1 MSQEYINPIFKALF
15 ENMSLE
21 NQKLYNNFNIDMQ
34 RLRKI
39 QEEIFIYNFENDDS
53 IVVDDD
59 EFKKLDKYIK
69 ENYTERSFE
78 DNNMA
83 IYLREETSQ
92 ISFFTDYLPDTDYYF
107 TIGYVKQYAQDYN
120 ENLSFGIMHKEEL
133 DSNSF
138 IVSFDMQSNY
148 EFFLATTKNNL
159 KIDVNTVFPTH
170 YDSYFKDTS
179 FYKHNIIPA
188 IESLFSGV
196 DFFKEPLLLV
206 HDIDVDKDSFLSAIY
221 ESAKELQKIKKT
233 IKKAPKP

>member
-1 MSQEYINPIFKALF
+1 MSQEYTNPIFKALF

-21 NQKLYNNFNIDMQ
+21 SQQLYNNFNTDMQ
-34 RLRKI
+34 KLRKI
-39 QEEIFIYNFENDDS
+39 QEENYIYSFENDDN
-53 IVVDDD
+53 IFLENN
-59 EFKKLDKYIK
+59 EFKTLDKQIK
-69 ENYTERSFE
+69 ENYTKRSFE

-83 IYLREETSQ
+83 IYLREESSQ
-92 ISFFTDYLPDTDYYF
+92 LSFFSEYPHDKDYYF
-107 TIGYVKQYAQDYN
+107 TISYVKQYAQDYN

-196 DFFKEPLLLV
+196 DFFREPLLLV
-206 HDIDVDKDSFLSAIY
+206 HDIDVDNDSFLSAIY

-233 IKKAPKP
+233 LKKVPKP